1 MGLLE
6 KISYTFIAIHQVLC
20 IFCGLFYYNNLSA
33 VYMVQLCEKVM
44 VFVTT
49 QGINRKETKY
59 NEDRVIIKDLRNG
72 WG

>member
-1 MGLLE
+1 
-6 KISYTFIAIHQVLC
+6 
-20 IFCGLFYYNNLSA
+20 
-33 VYMVQLCEKVM
+33 MVQLCEKVM